1 MRKAVCSAVP
11 LVVSACKTVETRSET
26 AAMITPLLFDDV
38 FEVRKCAATSMCVA
52 GTCDID
58 KLHAH
63 HKTLHSPNHIGSGS
77 GNDGSSA
84 YDPSRMSDMMSRP
97 SIATILSVTG
107 GSSSG
112 SSKMPTGV
120 SPISGFVGSGNYSIY
135 GVNSDANSAAYAD
148 SEEAC
153 LNDNDQSENEDQDIS
168 MFEQDMGRMW
178 LDSVILPHLEHFCT
192 SIKYQERLLA
202 LHMIAVLLVEKIV
215 DVPDNRW
222 VLLLNMALSMN
233 GDRVVNVRIGLV
245 TALYS
250 IMPFCISRVKYDN
263 GEEET
268 CVESVPSVP
277 QSNIGTFSNLHK
289 QLGSD
294 KEPTKGKISALEA
307 MTVPERIES
316 SLWLKDVKMTVKSI
330 CADRDRDVR
339 ALGNKI
345 VRECA
350 LFD

>member
-1 MRKAVCSAVP
+1 
-11 LVVSACKTVETRSET
+11 
-26 AAMITPLLFDDV
+26 
-38 FEVRKCAATSMCVA
+38 
-52 GTCDID
+52 
-58 KLHAH
+58 
-63 HKTLHSPNHIGSGS
+63 
-77 GNDGSSA
+77 
-84 YDPSRMSDMMSRP
+84 
-97 SIATILSVTG
+97 
-107 GSSSG
+107 
-112 SSKMPTGV
+112 
-120 SPISGFVGSGNYSIY
+120 
-135 GVNSDANSAAYAD
+135 
-148 SEEAC
+148 
-153 LNDNDQSENEDQDIS
+153 
-168 MFEQDMGRMW
+168 
-178 LDSVILPHLEHFCT
+178 
-192 SIKYQERLLA
+192 
-202 LHMIAVLLVEKIV
+202 MIAVLLVEKIV

-307 MTVPERIES
+307 M
-316 SLWLKDVKMTVKSI
+316 KDVKMTVKSI